1 MSAKNAETNL
11 FLLQESRNFTLK
23 RVLQTNRSV
32 ARLADRLVKML
43 PRQRENS
50 LKPFALNAAEL
61 QGFLSSLLK
70 AKATI
75 VANVLQK
82 EKQLNN

>member
-1 MSAKNAETNL
+1 
-11 FLLQESRNFTLK
+11 
-23 RVLQTNRSV
+23 
-32 ARLADRLVKML
+32 ML

-50 LKPFALNAAEL
+50 LKQFALNAAEL

-75 VANVLQK
+75 AANVLQK
-82 EKQLNN
+82 EKQLNLEDGFIKEKFVQDRTEIKREQPAIIVRLPMYVDLM